1 VDETK
6 PVTDLVDQSLALA
19 LDGCCFVGL
28 GNDKVSD
35 DTAISQ
41 EFTRAFGM
49 VCGGVVAVAVLG
61 ALLRSAFFF
70 YAREA
75 SCSTYVID
83 TINNIDIEIAVSAST
98 ESVLHVCD
106 FCAVGVLGPVAVG
119 SAGDVGKLHVEPM
132 LAELF
137 VN

>member
-61 ALLRSAFFF
+61 ALLRSAFFSMQERRL
-70 YAREA
+70 AA
-75 SCSTYVID
+75 HTLLILSTI
-83 TINNIDIEIAVSAST
+83 
-98 ESVLHVCD
+98 
-106 FCAVGVLGPVAVG
+106 
-119 SAGDVGKLHVEPM
+119 
-132 LAELF
+132 
-137 VN
+137 